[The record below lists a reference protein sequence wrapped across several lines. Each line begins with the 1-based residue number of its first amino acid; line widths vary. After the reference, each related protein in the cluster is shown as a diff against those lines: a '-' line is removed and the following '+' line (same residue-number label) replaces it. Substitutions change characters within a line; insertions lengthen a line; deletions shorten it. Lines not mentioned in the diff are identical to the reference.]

1 MSLAQLGQ
9 PEGNPFAWKD
19 STMLQRILICAT
31 LIVAASA
38 SAVQADDCYGCR
50 TPAFRFG
57 HGGLGGA
64 FLQSAEHRGQFWR
77 HLRAPEEPRGPQTG
91 TYAYPYYTTR
101 GPRDFLRNNPP
112 SIGPY

>member
-31 LIVAASA
+31 LIVVAGV
-38 SAVQADDCYGCR
+38 SAVQADDCQSCR
-50 TPAFRFG
+50 PPAFRFG
-57 HGGLGGA
+57 HGGG
-64 FLQSAEHRGQFWR
+64 FLQSASRRGEFWNC
-77 HLRAPEEPRGPQTG
+77 LRAPEEPRGPQTG
-91 TYAYPYYTTR
+91 QYAYPYYTTR
-101 GPRDFLRNNPP
+101 GPRDFLLNNPP